1 MNTSG
6 EVADMM
12 VKEGIDL
19 SDRAIRLAA
28 LGAKNLA
35 AILIA
40 LLKDN
45 EKLHGKTSL
54 KQLLKSEK
62 PLCIL
67 QIKNDDLVRFRKE
80 AKRYGVLFT
89 AIRDKGAGTGLC
101 DIIARQEDVAKL
113 NYIIEKLN
121 ITAPEI
127 RMTDQQ
133 PEQADTAKEAAKA
146 EPDKDNGDTKA
157 KKPNPRTRENQSE
170 RRSERTRQTQ
180 RGDDNGGRES
190 IRKRVNDIKDRSRAQ
205 SKGKTQ
211 SRSKGHKKSK
221 SNKSK
226 GR

>member
-133 PEQADTAKEAAKA
+133 PEQADTAKA